1 MPHLFYSMFQ
11 PLRITSVIYHKT
23 YNEILNDILIYSV
36 SNKSCEGKKKRC
48 NNQGMLEGSRTI
60 TLDVFELI
68 ASLFENLLII
78 FSKVRGNGKLE
89 VNDKGSFFI
98 FY

>member
-1 MPHLFYSMFQ
+1 
-11 PLRITSVIYHKT
+11 
-23 YNEILNDILIYSV
+23 
-36 SNKSCEGKKKRC
+36 
-48 NNQGMLEGSRTI
+48 MLEGSRTI